1 MVIFQGL
8 GAPSRRMVACSFV
21 RSKVI
26 VAEDL
31 VLGGHAPNYDKES
44 PCGTAQWY
52 FAGIFPET

>member
-44 PCGTAQWY
+44 PCGTAQ
-52 FAGIFPET
+52 